1 MKKTHSLVI
10 ISTLIFSFI
19 SYSIPATA
27 QDKGSRK
34 ALGRIVSVYTDT
46 VQYHEVSQSLSLIGK
61 LQSDQFVSVASEVA
75 GKVNDIKVVANQTVK
90 AGQLLVQLDDSKAQ
104 AALLEARAYFADQQ
118 RKLQEYSRLVK
129 SNAITQT
136 LVFAQAAQVDIAKAR
151 LSAAQ
156 ANVDDHYLTAPFAGT
171 IGLLDFSRGKMVSV
185 GEALLTLDNLST
197 MQLDLQVPERYLSQ
211 LATGMSVT
219 ASSRAWADQT
229 FNGKVVAIDS
239 RINPETLNLRVRVH
253 FDNEHNHLKPG
264 MMMSANMVFAAI
276 KQPVIAVQALEY
288 SGTKRFVYVVNSDN
302 VAQRRLVILGAR
314 IADQVLIE
322 QGVEVGERIVVQ
334 GLVNMRD
341 GLQVKDL
348 TNQQESN

>member
-10 ISTLIFSFI
+10 ISTLIFSFV
-19 SYSIPATA
+19 SYSILATA
-27 QDKGSRK
+27 QGKGARQ
-34 ALGRIVSVYTDT
+34 ARVISVYTDT
-46 VQYHEVSQSLSLIGK
+46 VQYHQVSQALSLIGK

-75 GKVNDIKVVANQTVK
+75 GKVEDIKVVANQTVK

-104 AALLEARAYFADQQ
+104 AALSEAQAYLADQL
-118 RKLQEYSRLVK
+118 RKLKEYSALLK
-129 SNAITQT
+129 SNAVTQT
-136 LVFAQAAQVDIAKAR
+136 QVFTQLAQVNIGKAR

-156 ANVDDHYLTAPFAGT
+156 ANVDQHYLTAPFSGT
-171 IGLLDFSRGKMVSV
+171 IGLLDFSRGKMVSA
-185 GEALLTLDNLST
+185 GAELLTLDDLSM

-211 LATGMSVT
+211 LATGMPVT
-219 ASSRAWADQT
+219 ANSRAWADQT

-253 FDNEHNHLKPG
+253 FSNAHNRLKPG

-302 VAQRRLVILGAR
+302 IAQRRQVILGAR

-322 QGVEVGERIVVQ
+322 QGVNVGERIVVQ